1 MNKATLRRALPWV
14 AAVAG
19 RAVRHEPD
27 TPLALP
33 ERPKVLLLQLQQ
45 VGDSMAVSPLIRA
58 LHERYPDLMLDV
70 LASPAAA
77 AVHRKSPHIHAIR
90 TTADAGGGSG
100 GRSWGLS
107 PGGEPMAFA
116 RQFGQMRTPSGAA
129 RGVRYDCILA
139 CVNQVSF
146 SYALTAAMIGARRRI
161 GFDVGGAGFLFTRRL
176 TVPPG
181 LNVIRANMLL
191 AAAVDAD
198 ASHPVEEFWF
208 DDSDRAAAAR
218 LVPDQPYVVIH
229 AGSNWQSKT
238 WYTDRWAAVAD
249 GLKPLVPVFVG
260 TAADAPLIDQISRG
274 RSLAGKTDLCQL
286 GAVMERAELCITTDS
301 GPRHIAGALGR
312 PLVTVM
318 SSLDQPYLWN
328 FDRPNEVVLR
338 TDPPCAGCLLSYCS
352 HRTCMDRLTVDAV
365 LSACAQARRHSQLP
379 THVA

>member
-1 MNKATLRRALPWV
+1 MKALLRRGLPWA

-19 RAVRHEPD
+19 RVVAREPD
-27 TPLALP
+27 AAVPLP
-33 ERPKVLLLQLQQ
+33 DRPKILLLQRQQ

-58 LHERYPDLMLDV
+58 LRERYPDMRLDI

-90 TTADAGGGSG
+90 SST
-100 GRSWGLS
+100 
-107 PGGEPMAFA
+107 
-116 RQFGQMRTPSGAA
+116 
-129 RGVRYDCILA
+129 RGVRYDCVMA

-146 SYALTAAMIGARRRI
+146 RYALTAAMTGAPRRI
-161 GFDVGGAGFLFTRRL
+161 GFDVDHAGFLFTRRL
-176 TVPPG
+176 AAPAGV
-181 LNVIRANMLL
+181 NVIRANMLL

-208 DDSDRAAAAR
+208 DDGDRAAAAR
-218 LVPDQPYVVIH
+218 MIPERPYVVIH

-238 WYTDRWAAVAD
+238 WYADRWAAVAD
-249 GLKPLVPVFVG
+249 GLAPLVPVFVG
-260 TAADAPLIDQISRG
+260 TEADAPLIDRIGRG
-274 RSLAGKTDLCQL
+274 LSLAGRTDLCQL

-312 PLVTVM
+312 PLVTLM
-318 SSLDQPYLWN
+318 SSLDEPYRWT
-328 FDRPNEVVLR
+328 FDRPNEIVLR

>member
-1 MNKATLRRALPWV
+1 MNKAALRRALPWV

-19 RAVRHEPD
+19 RAVRQEPD
-27 TPLALP
+27 GPVALP
-33 ERPKVLLLQLQQ
+33 ERAKVLLLQLQQ

-58 LHERYPDLMLDV
+58 LRERYPDMSLDI

-90 TTADAGGGSG
+90 S
-100 GRSWGLS
+100 S
-107 PGGEPMAFA
+107 
-116 RQFGQMRTPSGAA
+116 A
-129 RGVRYDCILA
+129 RGVRYDCVIA

-146 SYALTAAMIGARRRI
+146 SYALTAAMTGARRRI
-161 GFDVGGAGFLFTRRL
+161 GFDVDHAGFLFTRRL
-176 TVPPG
+176 AVPKG
-181 LNVIRANMLL
+181 VNVIRANMLI

-208 DDSDRAAAAR
+208 DDADRETAAR
-218 LVPDQPYVVIH
+218 LVPDRPYVVIH

-238 WYTDRWAAVAD
+238 WYADRWAAVVE
-249 GLKPLVPVFVG
+249 GLAPLIPVFVG
-260 TAADAPLIDQISRG
+260 TQADAPLIDQIGRG
-274 RSLAGKTDLCQL
+274 MSIAGKTDLCQL

-312 PLVTVM
+312 PLVTLM
-318 SSLDQPYLWN
+318 SSLDKPYRWT
-328 FDRPNEVVLR
+328 FDRANEIVLR
-338 TDPPCAGCLLSYCS
+338 TDPPCAACLLSYCS